1 MNLSVESPEL
11 PEAFLY
17 QYIIVSYSEIQHY
30 GMGKVGNNKTSEL
43 WVLSN
48 SLNQQILITYTTMA
62 MNDLHAVHSSKYP
75 FNNTSIS

>member
-1 MNLSVESPEL
+1 MNLSVESPEF

-30 GMGKVGNNKTSEL
+30 GMGKVGDNKTSELWVL

-48 SLNQQILITYTTMA
+48 SLNQ
-62 MNDLHAVHSSKYP
+62 HKY
-75 FNNTSIS
+75 

>member
-43 WVLSN
+43 WVLSTGN
-48 SLNQQILITYTTMA
+48 SLNQ
-62 MNDLHAVHSSKYP
+62 HKY
-75 FNNTSIS
+75 

>member
-1 MNLSVESPEL
+1 MNFSVESPEL

-48 SLNQQILITYTTMA
+48 SLNQ
-62 MNDLHAVHSSKYP
+62 HKY
-75 FNNTSIS
+75 

>member
-17 QYIIVSYSEIQHY
+17 QYILVSYSEIQHY
-30 GMGKVGNNKTSEL
+30 GGKVGNNKTSEL

-48 SLNQQILITYTTMA
+48 SLNQ
-62 MNDLHAVHSSKYP
+62 HKY
-75 FNNTSIS
+75 

>member
-17 QYIIVSYSEIQHY
+17 QYILVSYSEIQHY
-30 GMGKVGNNKTSEL
+30 GMGKVGDNKTSELWVL

-48 SLNQQILITYTTMA
+48 SLNQ
-62 MNDLHAVHSSKYP
+62 HKY
-75 FNNTSIS
+75 